1 MDAHFF
7 QDFGVSRKFSERQE
21 GGALDGAGGSL
32 GGGIVG
38 ANGLDGVA
46 EKFDTDGLQ
55 RFGRID
61 VDDAAADGKLA
72 RHVAGDLLVVA
83 GAGKEIDQVL
93 MLDGFVARDGAGE
106 LRIKFAVA
114 QAPERGLDRS
124 DEEVGFA
131 GGEAPESD
139 GAVFGNF
146 GVRRAIFVGQNFVS
160 RKVDDATIG
169 FAGDGAIKIAQR
181 LE

>member
-146 GVRRAIFVGQNFVS
+146 GVRRAIFVRQNFVS